1 MQVQPRTPTS
11 PISGGAASSSST
23 TENQLQKNKRQWQR
37 TASQQA
43 ASNAGA
49 GHACAWTLLGP
60 HAIAVLN
67 VQSHWAMLYKPPMCL
82 SCPQKSV
89 RLEDLLRGLC
99 CCPGRQIRL
108 QSCPAGCLMLISA
121 GWQVAGGTS
130 WCGTQR
136 QYTSIA
142 LLKRAAVAS
151 SGQCVGGGGD
161 LVHSKCLQHSFPG
174 LLVLPRADIP
184 ESFM

>member
-1 MQVQPRTPTS
+1 M
-11 PISGGAASSSST
+11 
-23 TENQLQKNKRQWQR
+23 
-37 TASQQA
+37 
-43 ASNAGA
+43 
-49 GHACAWTLLGP
+49 
-60 HAIAVLN
+60 
-67 VQSHWAMLYKPPMCL
+67 QSHWAMLHKPPMCL

-108 QSCPAGCLMLISA
+108 QPCPAGCLMLISA
-121 GWQVAGGTS
+121 GWQVAGGAF

-151 SGQCVGGGGD
+151 
-161 LVHSKCLQHSFPG
+161 LVNVLEVEGIWCIASVCSILSRDCLYCLGLAYLNLSCDCMGLLPHPQVLCDSLMMFTLTGYGRASMLPSIEQPG
-174 LLVLPRADIP
+174 LYCAPQSRLTCPSATSPPARL
-184 ESFM
+184 